1 MKLTVEFKAKKTHL
15 HSQSFCCLPLF
26 SHSVVSESC
35 DPMDCSPSG
44 SSAHGISQTRILE
57 WVNISFSRGIFQTQ
71 GSNLPLLHCRQIL
84 YS

>member
-15 HSQSFCCLPLF
+15 HSQSVCCLPLF
-26 SHSVVSESC
+26 IHSVVSESC

-71 GSNLPLLHCRQIL
+71 GSNPPLLHCRQIL